1 MVSMQHEALVDI
13 FKNRPTLAAEI
24 LEEVL
29 GVAIPAYSEARVAST
44 NLSET
49 QPAEYRADL
58 VIVLYWEG
66 RPVRV
71 IVVEVQLGRDHNK
84 PFTWPAYLTISRDQH
99 RCPAYLLVV
108 APDSA
113 VADFCAQPIEI
124 GVSGFVLRP
133 HVLRREG
140 IA

>member
-113 VADFCAQPIEI
+113 VADFFCSQRPSDRA
-124 GVSGFVLRP
+124 SRGF
-133 HVLRREG
+133 HS
-140 IA
+140 